1 MSRPA
6 LDLTKRHF
14 VHPHLGKGITVYGTW
29 WRNNDGTVRPCIVL
43 LPTARK
49 INHQLTP
56 CVITLDDA
64 FKWDIEDTKLSAKQ
78 RHAVQ
83 VYMSN
88 AAREFAIALGLGDS
102 KLSIAT
108 VINVVHD
115 ELGELL
121 TLPPVPPGEIQVVAD
136 GFITNQDGRTIHR
149 EIVERV

>member
-1 MSRPA
+1 MTRPA

-14 VHPHLGKGITVYGTW
+14 VHPHLGKGITVYGSW
-29 WRNNDGTVRPCIVL
+29 WRNNDGTTRPCIVL
-43 LPTARK
+43 LPTARQ
-49 INHQLTP
+49 INHKLTP

-64 FKWDIEDTKLSAKQ
+64 FKWDIEDQTLNDKQ
-78 RHAVQ
+78 RKAVQ
-83 VYMSN
+83 FYISN

-102 KLSIAT
+102 NLSIAT

-121 TLPPVPPGEIQVVAD
+121 SLPPVPPGEIQVVAD
-136 GFITNQDGRTIHR
+136 GFVTDQDGRTKHM